1 MLPQASAAP
10 SFGLR
15 WTAHPLSQQHCVF
28 RTGDVM
34 DICRFVEQLLPS
46 SSTFRDSR
54 CRAFCWAHVQSISL
68 ESPHLRYSCTV
79 VKTSPY
85 IASSLQMRSP
95 IWPEYGVVSCS
106 SFDGPSQGEGWDEGS
121 GNHLAPQKLS
131 TCDQCTLLEILNCPS
146 HRPSC
151 PDGLTAVLRN
161 IPRSTRVVLRYQDDK
176 GRFRAVRHCKV
187 LVRMDT
193 YISNKQKL
201 TMV

>member
-1 MLPQASAAP
+1 MQ
-10 SFGLR
+10 G
-15 WTAHPLSQQHCVF
+15 V
-28 RTGDVM
+28 
-34 DICRFVEQLLPS
+34 LLGSCPKHQSRVS
-46 SSTFRDSR
+46 SSALQLHSGQDQSLHSIILANAIAYLARIWCCELLVLR
-54 CRAFCWAHVQSISL
+54 RAL
-68 ESPHLRYSCTV
+68 P
-79 VKTSPY
+79 
-85 IASSLQMRSP
+85 
-95 IWPEYGVVSCS
+95 G
-106 SFDGPSQGEGWDEGS
+106 DEGS

-131 TCDQCTLLEILNCPS
+131 TCDHCTLLEILNCPS

>member
-1 MLPQASAAP
+1 MQ
-10 SFGLR
+10 G
-15 WTAHPLSQQHCVF
+15 V
-28 RTGDVM
+28 
-34 DICRFVEQLLPS
+34 LLGSCPKHQSRVS
-46 SSTFRDSR
+46 SSALQLHSGQD
-54 CRAFCWAHVQSISL
+54 QSL
-68 ESPHLRYSCTV
+68 HR
-79 VKTSPY
+79 
-85 IASSLQMRSP
+85 SSLQMRSP
-95 IWPEYGVVSCS
+95 VWPEYGVVSCS

-176 GRFRAVRHCKV
+176 GRFRAVRHRKV